1 MTLKKI
7 TTAII
12 LSLFMASCTSDK
24 LQMSD
29 AKKCVNSYMDA
40 IKQKDFDKA
49 ISYYSNESNENKLD
63 EIKKLDAVFGDIKNA
78 ELIDSAEVNGED
90 SNVQLTY
97 KITHANLES
106 KEKFV
111 IIKEEGEYKIF
122 AHQVRSGIE

>member
-1 MTLKKI
+1 MKSTKI
-7 TTAII
+7 TAAII
-12 LSLFMASCTSDK
+12 LSLFMASCSSDK
-24 LQMSD
+24 LQISD
-29 AKKCVNSYMDA
+29 AKKCINNYMDA

-49 ISYYSNESNENKLD
+49 ISYYSNESNDNKLD

-97 KITHANLES
+97 KIIHANLES

-111 IIKEEGEYKIF
+111 LIKEEGEYKIF